1 MMQGKKA
8 LITGGATGIG
18 RAIALTLARAGAD
31 VSIVYSRSEQE
42 AQETVQEISALG
54 VKGMA
59 CQADV
64 ADDGQVRNAVKETL
78 AAFGGLDILVNGAGT
93 TFFVNN
99 ADLDGVRS
107 EHWDRIMDVNV
118 KGCFQCSRAAAAS
131 LKERRGC
138 IVNITSVAGISGM
151 GSSIAYAASKAAMI
165 CLTKSLARV
174 LAPHIRVNSVAPGV
188 VETRWV
194 AGHEDYVTSQGE
206 KTPLGKLATSEDVAQ
221 MVYALI
227 EHAGA
232 VTGQTVVVDG
242 GALL

>member
-1 MMQGKKA
+1 MQGKKA